1 MNYIKR
7 LYIRYEE
14 DGIFS
19 VVSKLLKKIGIETT
33 YNSLIHKKKLIFIK
47 D

>member
-19 VVSKLLKKIGIETT
+19 VVSKLLKKIGIKQ
-33 YNSLIHKKKLIFIK
+33 LIILLFIKKKLIFIK